1 MNLLAVVDTS
11 VKKEG
16 LQDLTIQRAISSVP
30 FAGRY
35 RLIDFPLSNL
45 VNSGVNT
52 VGVFPSSPFA
62 SLLDHIGVGK
72 SWDLDRRKNGLFF
85 LPITQRD
92 GGLSTVGAFAGLEEH
107 MQFFTKSIQPYAI
120 VTNGFVVNQLDFREM
135 LNHHIESGADIT
147 EAVSEGV
154 SLKNYIL
161 SKDLL
166 IELIQTHRDKNVVSV
181 EDVVN
186 LKKSP
191 YTFNQYEYKGYFAI
205 IDSVQSYFQASM
217 GLLDEENRKQ
227 LFLPGRPIYTKVKD
241 EPPTRYV
248 TGSSV
253 KRALIANG
261 STIMGEVIDSIISR
275 AVYIKKNTRLEKCII
290 MQKCVIEE
298 NCDLSYV
305 IADKDVYIG
314 EGVVL
319 HGTAEQP
326 IVLRKGEKVTKEDMR

>member
-1 MNLLAVVDTS
+1 MKLLAVLDAS

-16 LQDLTIQRAISSVP
+16 LQDLTMQRTISSVP

-45 VNSGVNT
+45 VNSGVST
-52 VGVFPSSPFA
+52 VGVFPTYPFA

-107 MQFFTKSIQPYAI
+107 IQFFTKSIQPHVI
-120 VTNGFVVNQLDFREM
+120 VTNGFVITQLDIKDM
-135 LNHHIESGADIT
+135 LEHHIQSGADIT
-147 EAVSEGV
+147 EAVSDGV
-154 SLKNYIL
+154 SLKKYIL

-166 IELIQTHRDKNVVSV
+166 VELIQTHREKNVVSV

-191 YTFNQYEYKGYFAI
+191 YKFNKYEYKGYFAI
-205 IDSVQSYFQASM
+205 IDSVQSYFEASM
-217 GLLDEENRKQ
+217 ALLDKENREQ
-227 LFLPGRPIYTKVKD
+227 LFLPDRPIFTKVKD

-248 TGSSV
+248 TGSKV

-261 STIMGEVIDSIISR
+261 STIMGEVVDSIISR
-275 AVYIKKNTRLEKCII
+275 AVFIKKNSRLEKCIV
-290 MQKCVIEE
+290 MQKCIIEE
-298 NCDLSYV
+298 NCDLSYI

-326 IVLRKGEKVTKEDMR
+326 IVLRKGEKVTKEDLR